1 MPLVGTSVA
10 LGSST
15 GRAAVPIATY
25 SQVVVSPPDESP
37 PDTVGEVG
45 APGPSGDSDG
55 ILPQPASK
63 QNVIATTSVNG
74 YPLMRITMSRH
85 VHTVADR
92 RTGVRKVIGMVLLTR
107 IYTRTGDGGET
118 RLGDMSVTAKIDPRV
133 AAYGDV
139 DEANSVIGVALA
151 TGELPAEVAEV
162 LRSVQNELFDLGADL
177 SNPLKAPGEP
187 PGLRIEQP
195 AIDRLET
202 WCDRFG
208 EPLPSLRSFILPGG
222 SLGAAQLHVARTVA
236 RRAERSAWSA
246 AERYGTEPATGD
258 SPGGVNPLAIT
269 YLNRLSDLLFILT
282 RVVNGPNGD
291 VLWVPGGE
299 RMDREGR

>member
-25 SQVVVSPPDESP
+25 SHVVVSPPDEIP
-37 PDTVGEVG
+37 PDTGEVD

-74 YPLMRITMSRH
+74 HPLMRITLSQR

>member
-1 MPLVGTSVA
+1 VPLVGTSVA

-25 SQVVVSPPDESP
+25 SQVVVSAPDGISP
-37 PDTVGEVG
+37 DPVGEVA

-55 ILPQPASK
+55 ILPQPAIR
-63 QNVIATTSVNG
+63 QNAIATTSVNG
-74 YPLMRITMSRH
+74 YPLMRITLSRR

-92 RTGVRKVIGMVLLTR
+92 RTGVRKVIGMVRLTR

-118 RLGDMSVTAKIDPRV
+118 RLGDMSVTTKIDPRV

-139 DEANSVIGVALA
+139 DETNSVIGVALA
-151 TGELPAEVAEV
+151 TSELPAEVADV

-177 SNPLKAPGEP
+177 CNPLKPPGEP

-208 EPLPSLRSFILPGG
+208 VGLPSLRSFILPGG

-246 AERYGTEPATGD
+246 AERYGTEPAKGD

-291 VLWVPGGE
+291 MLWVPGGE
-299 RMDREGR
+299 RRDHERQ

>member
-1 MPLVGTSVA
+1 M
-10 LGSST
+10 
-15 GRAAVPIATY
+15 
-25 SQVVVSPPDESP
+25 
-37 PDTVGEVG
+37 
-45 APGPSGDSDG
+45 
-55 ILPQPASK
+55 LPQPVIK
-63 QNVIATTSVNG
+63 QNVTAPTIVNR
-74 YPLMRITMSRH
+74 YPRMRITLSRH
-85 VHTVADR
+85 AHTVADR
-92 RTGVRKVIGMVLLTR
+92 RTGVRKVIGMVRLTR

-118 RLGDMSVTAKIDPRV
+118 RLGDMSLAAKIDPRV

-139 DEANSVIGVALA
+139 DETNSVIGVALA
-151 TGELPAEVAEV
+151 TGELPVDVAEV

-187 PGLRIEQP
+187 RGLRIEQP
-195 AIDRLET
+195 DIDRLET

-208 EPLPSLRSFILPGG
+208 DPLPSLRSFILPGG
-222 SLGAAQLHVARTVA
+222 TLGAAHLHVARTVA
-236 RRAERSAWSA
+236 RRAERSAWA
-246 AERYGTEPATGD
+246 ATERYGMEPAKGD

-299 RMDREGR
+299 RIDREGR